1 MENDSRNTVNIKST
15 MDGIRES
22 SESLG
27 EWFKSFT
34 QTGKSSN
41 NATTATN
48 SSENDGASHEEND
61 SGNKSW
67 MSKFSFAL
75 PESISSSLTKSSG
88 ANSDYKAFSAEVT
101 TKKQPEKKVGI
112 LQDAIT
118 GQEKEHVTFIP
129 EYDSVVNDTDDSTKD
144 LSARVAT
151 VSANPFSC
159 VVGSCQSFSSALSSR
174 FMNVSS
180 KEVHGVSSS
189 PLLAVPDAGRYQEKN
204 TVNIVTI

>member
-1 MENDSRNTVNIKST
+1 
-15 MDGIRES
+15 MDKIRDS

-27 EWFKSFT
+27 EWFKSFA
-34 QTGKSSN
+34 QTGKSN
-41 NATTATN
+41 NDAATVANT
-48 SSENDGASHEEND
+48 SDNDGASQEEID

-75 PESISSSLTKSSG
+75 PESISSSLTKSSSTT
-88 ANSDYKAFSAEVT
+88 SDYTVFSAEVK

-118 GQEKEHVTFIP
+118 GQEEEHVTFIP
-129 EYDSVVNDTDDSTKD
+129 EYDTVVNDSDDSSKAP
-144 LSARVAT
+144 SARVAT
-151 VSANPFSC
+151 ISANPFSC

-174 FMNVSS
+174 LMSGSS
-180 KEVHGVSSS
+180 KDVHGVNSS
-189 PLLAVPDAGRYQEKN
+189 PLLAVPEAGRNQEKS